1 MAAEEK
7 SLVIFD
13 TDPGIDDAM
22 ALLFLKAQPSL
33 ELVAITTVFG
43 NAETDVTTRNALYLT
58 QRFGID
64 VPVYA
69 GATKPLTIKRHPA
82 PTFVHGHDGL
92 GDAGVIDGF
101 SAEPA
106 QGEAADRIIEIVRAN
121 PGKVTILAVA
131 PLTNLA
137 IALQR
142 DPGIAGLVK
151 DVVIMGGAF
160 AWGGKRG
167 NVTPVA
173 EANVHNDPHAA
184 DIVFTAEWPVAAI
197 GLDVT
202 SHCIAS
208 TSDAAE
214 LAESGPAGQFLWDI
228 SRGYE
233 ALYLRAQQ
241 VNGCCLHDVA
251 AATYLVAP
259 ELFTMRSGSVRVVTE
274 GIAIGQSI
282 QKLDGHVF
290 GPNAWDGHP
299 SKLVAADADYPGLV
313 RAYKDAIRS
322 LS

>member
-1 MAAEEK
+1 MAAQEK
-7 SLVIFD
+7 TLVIFD

-22 ALLFLKAQPSL
+22 ALLFLKAQSSL
-33 ELVAITTVFG
+33 ELKAITTVFG
-43 NAETDVTTRNALYLT
+43 NAETDITTRNALYLT

-64 VPVYA
+64 APVYA
-69 GATKPLTIKRHPA
+69 GATKPLAIKRLPA
-82 PTFVHGHDGL
+82 PTFVHGDDGL
-92 GDAGVIDGF
+92 GDAGMLDGF

-106 QGEAADRIIEIVRAN
+106 VGEAADKIIEIVRAN

-137 IALQR
+137 LAIQR
-142 DPGIAGLVK
+142 DPGIAPLVK
-151 DVVIMGGAF
+151 DVVVMGGAF

-173 EANVHNDPHAA
+173 EANIHNDPHAA

-202 SHCIAS
+202 SHCVA
-208 TSDAAE
+208 TNADAAD
-214 LAESGPAGQFLWDI
+214 LAESGAAGQFLWDI

-233 ALYLRAQQ
+233 ALYLRSQH

-251 AATYLVAP
+251 AAVYLVAP
-259 ELFTMRSGSVRVVTE
+259 ELFTMRSGAVRVVTD

-290 GPNAWDGHP
+290 GPNAWEGHP
-299 SKLVAADADYPGLV
+299 SKLVAADADYPGIV
-313 RAYKDAIRS
+313 RVYKDAIRS
-322 LS
+322 LR